1 MWLFPSKLLVV
12 LTALN
17 PLKEEIQR
25 HISLEGFEEAA
36 KLAENLQHHEDPEG
50 LYLSISA
57 FAQSGNITKALEILE
72 KNKSYLKEH
81 NFYKKALEPLALSVF
96 KSHFNSNQEPIKM
109 AALAALSQESDARV
123 LDLLLNAFEHP
134 NVKIKMMALR
144 GLSGFA
150 DEKVKKT
157 LCEAFKQTVHPA
169 IGMQIAKLFGHWHD
183 KRLLPLLLQK
193 LKEDSMLLEEKINYI
208 LIIKELDHQISVDKI
223 KSLASSPQ
231 ASERLLATYL
241 LSSPKVHC
249 DNKTLIKLLKDNHLW
264 VKQSALIT
272 TIKRKIHNTT
282 IDQIIRG
289 WKEEK
294 SFELTKAYYYY
305 GLINNSQDIVKDFIE
320 AFNTG
325 PIQEKRV
332 LASILYSAGTHHER
346 IIEKLLDENSDPYL
360 KLQLGLHLLSGEKYK
375 KGIDSVKTALE
386 QLKNKKIYIVNESV
400 LPFFVIEDEHNS
412 LHVISAG
419 QRRAMDKH
427 FRLQIFHLLAIK
439 KMPEAKEVL
448 KELLKSDLFEIS
460 LDAMVHF
467 WENFGYDDKDYLATL
482 LEDHDP
488 ELRLKAALVLNYLDY
503 NKDIRKFLME
513 SYQKQTYSMQIQILF
528 SLSKYHEDDVIDFYV
543 KNLKSKYPLIQ
554 AITAGC
560 LFTSLYK

>member
-1 MWLFPSKLLVV
+1 MWLFPSKLLVI

-57 FAQSGNITKALEILE
+57 FAQSGNTSKALEILD

-81 NFYKKALEPLALSVF
+81 NFYNKALEPLALSLF

-157 LCEAFKQTVHPA
+157 LYEAFKQTIHPA

-208 LIIKELDHQISVDKI
+208 LIIKELDHEISVEKI

-241 LSSPKVHC
+241 LSSPKVNC
-249 DNKTLIKLLKDNHLW
+249 DNKILIKLLKDNHLW

-272 TIKRKIHNTT
+272 TIKRKINNSS
-282 IDQIIRG
+282 IDKIVRG
-289 WKEEK
+289 WKEDK

-305 GLINNSQDIVKDFIE
+305 GLINNSQEIVQAFVE

-325 PIQEKRV
+325 PIQVKRV
-332 LASILYSAGTHHER
+332 LASILYSAGTHHEK
-346 IIEKLLDENSDPYL
+346 IIEKLLDENNDPYL

-375 KGIDSVKTALE
+375 KGIDSVKSALE

-528 SLSKYHEDDVIDFYV
+528 SLSKYHEEDVIDFYV